1 MDNLPSR
8 LPLVFVAVVFMVVS
22 CSSKPEKL
30 AIEAD
35 TDDRKIDGVGEA
47 AAISQK
53 LQGVKYSESKDGR
66 LQWEL
71 VAESVRQAD
80 DGPTH
85 LQDVEITYYSDDGKV
100 TVLTADSGWYQ
111 SVERNALLRGN
122 VVVRTFEGDTLMTD
136 AIRWNQET
144 EILSSE
150 DEVIMKKGDSTITG
164 RGFELFPRLEIFR
177 IYNVQG
183 TIHRGDV
190 DL

>member
-30 AIEAD
+30 AVENN
-35 TDDRKIDGVGEA
+35 TDDRNIDGVGEA
-47 AAISQK
+47 AEISQK

-71 VAESVRQAD
+71 VAESVRQPGE
-80 DGPTH
+80 GPTH
-85 LQDVEITYYSDDGKV
+85 LQDVQITYYSDDGKI

-122 VVVRTFEGDTLMTD
+122 VVVRTSDGDTLMTD
-136 AIRWNQET
+136 AIRWNQEA
-144 EILSSE
+144 ELLSSE
-150 DEVIMKKGDSTITG
+150 DEVIMKKGDSTIKG
-164 RGFELFPRLEIFR
+164 RGFELLPRLEIFR